1 MSRKLYSTPEAAKL
15 IGVAV
20 RTIHR
25 WMSDDKIKPQG
36 PSYPRGDGVVLFW
49 TEADIAK
56 GRKVKADQKPGPKSK
71 LKG

>member
-1 MSRKLYSTPEAAKL
+1 MSRKLYSTPQAAKL

-20 RTIHR
+20 RTVFR
-25 WMSDDKIKPQG
+25 WMNDGKIKPQG

-56 GRKVKADQKPGPKSK
+56 GRKVKVEQKPGPKAGK
-71 LKG
+71 KK